1 MDAIDHKILNL
12 LQKDAKLT
20 TKELSEKLFLSNTA
34 IFERIKKLEKLKI
47 IDKYVAII
55 DKNKVNKSFMV
66 LCHIKLTHHSK
77 SSIKKFEEDILQLKE
92 VSECYHVSGDYD
104 YIIKVCLENVEA
116 YRQFLV
122 SKLTSLENI
131 GSTHSTFVMGEVK
144 NTFSV
149 EIE

>member
-47 IDKYVAII
+47 INKYVAII

-131 GSTHSTFVMGEVK
+131 GSTHSTFVMGEIK